1 MKQVLMALI
10 WALAT
15 AAMADD
21 TIRYYDKHGRYT
33 GKAVQSGHNTVRH
46 YDSKGRY
53 MGKDVQS
60 GHAVRRYDNKGRLK
74 GRYECPKDGH
84 CLGF

>member
-1 MKQVLMALI
+1 MKQALIALI

-21 TIRYYDKHGRYT
+21 TIRYYDKHGRYM
-33 GKAVQSGHNTVRH
+33 GKAEQSGHNTVRR
-46 YDSKGRY
+46 YDKRGRY

-60 GHAVRRYDNKGRLK
+60 GHTVRRYDSKGRLK
-74 GRYECPKDGH
+74 GRYECPKEGH